1 MVWERWHVLSSTS
14 RMIRL
19 RSALAVLLLGPAL
32 SACAQTS
39 PAARPLAAEPPVVQV
54 QSALGAYLASSSA
67 ANSGDYA
74 AAADLSVQALA
85 ADPDNLDLMRR
96 AFVFVTGE
104 GRIEQSVQLARR
116 LIARDPGFPLA
127 QMVLA
132 FEDVGAGRLADAET
146 RIAALPR
153 SGVNNLLLPVVGAWI
168 AAAQGK
174 WDGAQASLKPLAD
187 ISPLAGLY
195 DYHTALIALRKG
207 DRGEAEAAIEALLKA
222 DETPPLRIVELAGAF
237 FESIGTPDRAKAL
250 YDAYQA
256 RNPDT
261 LYLTQ
266 AYRRLADKTPPPR
279 LAPTDKAGL
288 AEALFDVASLIQ
300 RERQG
305 NETALI
311 YTRLVLH
318 LRPDFPAA
326 QMLLAEIL
334 ENQNREAAAIAVY
347 QTIGPDSPFRWV
359 ARLRVAGNK
368 DAMGDTEAALADLKQ
383 MALERP
389 ERDDALGYAGDLLRQ
404 HSRFSEAVTL
414 YDSAVAR
421 VPKIER
427 RHASLLFNRAIAL
440 ERSGQVDRAIEDLQ
454 RALSLEPDQPYIL
467 NYLGYTWVDQ
477 GKNLEQGRKMLEK
490 AVELRPR
497 DGAIVDS
504 LGWAFYRLGDLPRAV
519 RWLER
524 AVELKPGDPTINDHL
539 GDAYWRTN
547 RQREARFQWERALR
561 LSPEPK
567 DIPLIEQKLKQGLP
581 TP

>member
-1 MVWERWHVLSSTS
+1 MFSLTS
-14 RMIRL
+14 RIQRL
-19 RSALAVLLLGPAL
+19 RSAVAVLLLGPAL
-32 SACAQTS
+32 SACAQTGQPPAPVAAQEPVPIQAQS
-39 PAARPLAAEPPVVQV
+39 P
-54 QSALGAYLASSSA
+54 LGAYLASSA
-67 ANSGDYA
+67 AATAGDYA
-74 AAADLSVQALA
+74 AAADLSMQALA

-96 AFVFVTGE
+96 AFVFSTGE

-116 LIARDPGFPLA
+116 LVQRDPEFPLA

-132 FEDVGAGRLADAET
+132 FEDVGAGRPAEAEK
-146 RIAALPR
+146 RIARLPR
-153 SGVNNLLLPVVGAWI
+153 SGINNLLLPVVGAWI
-168 AAAQGK
+168 ATAQGK
-174 WDGAQASLKPLAD
+174 WDAAQASLKPLAD

-195 DYHTALIALRKG
+195 DYHTALIAARKG
-207 DRGEAEAAIEALLKA
+207 NQAETEAAIEALLKA
-222 DETPPLRIVELAGAF
+222 DETPPLRIVELAGLFYENA
-237 FESIGTPDRAKAL
+237 GRPDKAKAI
-250 YDAYQA
+250 YDVYQS

-261 LYLTQ
+261 LYLTN
-266 AYRRLADKTPPPR
+266 AYKRVAGKVTPPR
-279 LAPTDKAGL
+279 LALTDREGL

-334 ENQNREAAAIAVY
+334 ENQNREAAAIKVY

-359 ARLRVAGNK
+359 ARLRVAGNR
-368 DAMGDTEAALADLKQ
+368 DAMGDTDGALADLKQ

-404 HSRFSEAVTL
+404 HSRFAEAVTL
-414 YDSAVAR
+414 YDSAFGR
-421 VPKIER
+421 IPKIER

-477 GKNLEQGRKMLEK
+477 GKNLDQGRKMLEK

-524 AVELKPGDPTINDHL
+524 AVELKPGDATINDHL
-539 GDAYWRTN
+539 GDVYWRTG
-547 RQREARFQWERALR
+547 RQREARFQWERALK
-561 LSPEPK
+561 LGPEPK

>member
-1 MVWERWHVLSSTS
+1 MHFRISLSGALRWRT
-14 RMIRL
+14 
-19 RSALAVLLLGPAL
+19 ALALVLLGPAL
-32 SACAQTS
+32 SACAQST
-39 PAARPLAAEPPVVQV
+39 PAAPPPLASEPTIVQV
-54 QSALGAYLASSSA
+54 QSPLGAYLASTSA
-67 ANSGDYA
+67 ATAGDYA
-74 AAADLSVQALA
+74 AAADLSTQALA
-85 ADPDNLDLMRR
+85 DDPENLDLMRR
-96 AFVFVTGE
+96 AFVFSTGE
-104 GRIEQSVQLARR
+104 GRMEQAVQLARR
-116 LIARDPGFPLA
+116 LTARDPSFPLA
-127 QMVLA
+127 QIVLA
-132 FEDVGAGRLADAET
+132 FEDVGSGHREDAEK

-168 AAAQGK
+168 AASQNK
-174 WDGAQASLKPLAD
+174 WEAAEQSLRPLAD
-187 ISPLAGLY
+187 ISPLAGLF
-195 DYHTALIALRKG
+195 DYHTALIAARRG
-207 DRGEAEAAIEALLKA
+207 DKAGLEAAIESLLKA

-237 FESIGTPDRAKAL
+237 YENTQRPEKAKAL
-250 YDAYQA
+250 YDVYQA

-261 LYLTQ
+261 LYLTN
-266 AYRRLADKTPPPR
+266 AYRRIADKAPPPR
-279 LAPTDKAGL
+279 LALTDKEGL
-288 AEALFDVASLIQ
+288 AEALFDVATLIQ

-311 YTRLVLH
+311 YTRIVLS

-334 ENQNREAAAIAVY
+334 ETQNREAAAIKTY
-347 QTIGPDSPFRWV
+347 QSIGPDSPFRWV
-359 ARLRVAGNK
+359 ARLRVAGNR
-368 DAMGDTEAALADLKQ
+368 DALGDTEGALADLKQ

-404 HSRFSEAVTL
+404 HSRFAEAVIL
-414 YDSAVAR
+414 YDSAFGR
-421 VPKIER
+421 IPKIER

-477 GKNLEQGRKMLEK
+477 GKNLEQGRRMLEK

-539 GDAYWRTN
+539 GDAYWRTG
-547 RQREARFQWERALR
+547 RKREAGFQWERSLK
-561 LSPEPK
+561 LNPEPK
-567 DIPLIEQKLKQGLP
+567 DREQTERKLKEGLP

>member
-1 MVWERWHVLSSTS
+1 MLSLTS
-14 RMIRL
+14 RIQRL
-19 RSALAVLLLGPAL
+19 RSAVAVLLLGQAL
-32 SACAQTS
+32 SACAQTGQPPASVAAPEPVPLQAQS
-39 PAARPLAAEPPVVQV
+39 P
-54 QSALGAYLASSSA
+54 LGAYLASTAA
-67 ANSGDYA
+67 ANAGDYA
-74 AAADLSVQALA
+74 AAADLSMQALA
-85 ADPDNLDLMRR
+85 ADPDNLDLLRR
-96 AFVFVTGE
+96 TFVFSTGE
-104 GRIEQSVQLARR
+104 GRLEQSVQLARR
-116 LIARDPGFPLA
+116 LVQRDPEFPLA

-132 FEDVGAGRLADAET
+132 FEDVGAGRPAEAEK
-146 RIAALPR
+146 RIARLPR
-153 SGVNNLLLPVVGAWI
+153 SGINNLLLPVVGAWI
-168 AAAQGK
+168 ATAQGK

-195 DYHTALIALRKG
+195 DYHTALIAARKG
-207 DRGEAEAAIEALLKA
+207 NQAETEAAIEALLKA
-222 DETPPLRIVELAGAF
+222 DETPPLRIVELAGLF
-237 FESIGTPDRAKAL
+237 YENTGRPDKAKAI
-250 YDAYQA
+250 YDVYQS

-261 LYLTQ
+261 LYLTS
-266 AYRRLADKTPPPR
+266 AYRRIADKAAPPR
-279 LAPTDKAGL
+279 LALTDKEGL

-334 ENQNREAAAIAVY
+334 ENQNREAAAIKVY

-359 ARLRVAGNK
+359 ARLRVAGNR
-368 DAMGDTEAALADLKQ
+368 DAMGDTDGALADLKQ

-404 HSRFSEAVTL
+404 HSRFAEAVTL
-414 YDSAVAR
+414 YDSAFGR
-421 VPKIER
+421 IPKIER

-440 ERSGQVDRAIEDLQ
+440 ERSGQVDRAIDDLQ

-477 GKNLEQGRKMLEK
+477 GKNLDQGRKMLEK

-504 LGWAFYRLGDLPRAV
+504 LGRAFYRLGDLPRAV

-524 AVELKPGDPTINDHL
+524 AVELKPGDSTVNDHL
-539 GDAYWRTN
+539 GDVYWRTN
-547 RQREARFQWERALR
+547 RQREARFQWERALK
-561 LSPEPK
+561 LGPDPK
-567 DIPLIEQKLKQGLP
+567 EVPLIEQKLKQGLP